1 MAREVKVQT
10 RRTTPSIRA
19 WPRAWILLAACAL
32 AGCASVPTPPT
43 TAPTPAPAPSPAPA
57 PPRPTPD
64 GRAALPAA
72 LKTERQWLDS
82 WFHGTP
88 VLIAQRSDGALLV
101 DVPREFCFDPG
112 RSQVKPALAAVLDK
126 VAQTL
131 RRRPDAHVALMAAP
145 GDDAKATALALQR
158 AAQVNKHLRTRGVP
172 AARLGP
178 PSVTTAAAVQL
189 RIGPAPQ

>member
-1 MAREVKVQT
+1 MKT
-10 RRTTPSIRA
+10 RTASWLFVVA
-19 WPRAWILLAACAL
+19 SAL
-32 AGCASVPTPPT
+32 AGCASAPPPRPVVPP
-43 TAPTPAPAPSPAPA
+43 PAPAPSPAPA
-57 PPRPTPD
+57 PARPAAAPD
-64 GRAALPAA
+64 GRATLPAA

-88 VLIAQRSDGALLV
+88 VLIAQQKDGALLV

-112 RSQVKPALAAVLDK
+112 RSKVKPPLAAVLDK
-126 VAQTL
+126 VALTL
-131 RRRPDAHVALMAAP
+131 RRRPYAHLALMAAP
-145 GDDAKATALALQR
+145 GDDAGATALALQR